1 MSGRRG
7 HTVGIVQARTTSTRL
22 PGKVL
27 IDLEGEPMV
36 LRQLERVARAASLDL
51 IVVATSEDPSDDA
64 LAVAI
69 AEAGYDLVRGSLDDV
84 LARFVQVIDEY
95 QPDVVV
101 RMTADCPLICPSVID
116 GVVVAFHSS
125 DDDYLS
131 NTMDPTYPDGLD
143 VEVTLANVLREVNRN
158 THDADER
165 EHVTLGIYRH
175 PERYRV
181 ANFVD
186 PTGISNAHLR
196 WTVDTA
202 EDLEFVCSVYREL
215 LPVRPEFGYLD
226 VLDLLYD
233 QPQLSRDDRDTHR
246 NQALDGI
253 DVGVM
258 RHPGGGS

>member
-27 IDLEGEPMV
+27 MDLEGEPMV
-36 LRQLERVARAASLDL
+36 LRQLERVARAASLDV
-51 IVVATSEDPSDDA
+51 IVIATSEDPSDDA
-64 LAVAI
+64 LSVTI
-69 AEAGYDLVRGSLDDV
+69 ADAGYDLVRGSLDDV

-95 QPDVVV
+95 EPDVVV

-116 GVVVAFHSS
+116 AVVEAFHSS
-125 DDDYLS
+125 ADDYLS

-143 VEVTLANVLREVNRN
+143 VEVTLANVLRQVNQN

-186 PTGISNAHLR
+186 PTGVDNAHLR

-202 EDLEFVCSVYREL
+202 KDLQFVRGVYREL
-215 LPVRPEFGYLD
+215 LPVRPEFDYLD
-226 VLDLLYD
+226 VLDLLAA
-233 QPQLSRDDRDTHR
+233 QPDLVRDDRHARR
-246 NQALDGI
+246 NEALDDI

-258 RHPGGGS
+258 RHPGGAL